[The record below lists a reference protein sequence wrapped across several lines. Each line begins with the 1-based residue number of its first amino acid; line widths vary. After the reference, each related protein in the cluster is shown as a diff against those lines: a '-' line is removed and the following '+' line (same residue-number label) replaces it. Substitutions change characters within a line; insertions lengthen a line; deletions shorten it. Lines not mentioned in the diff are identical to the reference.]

1 MMLDFALNK
10 EELRLKGDRLDAKL
24 RKATVESHALSNT
37 LKVVRHCNHMQR
49 LGQDAKPS
57 GSFVYRS
64 FSLRRV
70 WADPGPAS
78 TTIHVRY
85 N

>member
-57 GSFVYRS
+57 GSYIVRS
-64 FSLRRV
+64 YFL
-70 WADPGPAS
+70 P
-78 TTIHVRY
+78 
-85 N
+85 